1 MKLNSQCPIK
11 KKFKK
16 KKKKAST
23 HNALRVLA
31 FQEEV
36 FVTHSATKFFK
47 VLRVIEAIA
56 DFTTKS
62 LYLNFELR

>member
-1 MKLNSQCPIK
+1 MSYKKTK
-11 KKFKK
+11 KKNPQL
-16 KKKKAST
+16 T
-23 HNALRVLA
+23 MHYE

-36 FVTHSATKFFK
+36 FVTHSATKIFE

-62 LYLNFELR
+62 LYLIT